1 MGVPSPTKEAHD
13 TMADAV
19 TTDATLAVPAVAKR
33 RADVRSHSLNWRLV
47 LVRLITS
54 GLAVTLTV
62 VVTPG
67 LSFSG
72 WRIGQFWLVAGV
84 YALISTFVK
93 PAIQF
98 FSLRFLVA
106 SYGFINVV
114 VNGLLLWLLTVI
126 LQDLITYEYI
136 WQLLVGGLIVG
147 ILGMLLDA
155 LAGTSYPVLDRSDK
169 EDSQ

>member
-1 MGVPSPTKEAHD
+1 
-13 TMADAV
+13 MADAI
-19 TTDATLAVPAVAKR
+19 TTDATLAVPAIAKR
-33 RADVRSHSLNWRLV
+33 RAEVRSHSLNWRLI

-67 LSFSG
+67 LAFSG
-72 WRIGQFWLVAGV
+72 WQIGQFWLVAGV

-93 PAIQF
+93 PAVQF

-106 SYGFINVV
+106 SYGFINVA

-126 LQDLITYEYI
+126 LGDLMTYEYI
-136 WQLLVGGLIVG
+136 WQLLLGGLIVG

-155 LAGTSYPVLDRSDK
+155 LAGTNYPVLDRTDAGRAS
-169 EDSQ
+169 

>member
-1 MGVPSPTKEAHD
+1 
-13 TMADAV
+13 MADAV

-67 LSFSG
+67 LDFSG

>member
-1 MGVPSPTKEAHD
+1 
-13 TMADAV
+13 
-19 TTDATLAVPAVAKR
+19 LAF
-33 RADVRSHSLNWRLV
+33 
-47 LVRLITS
+47 T
-54 GLAVTLTV
+54 
-62 VVTPG
+62 
-67 LSFSG
+67 G

-114 VNGLLLWLLTVI
+114 VNGLLLWLLTVV
-126 LQDLITYEYI
+126 LRDLITYDYI

-155 LAGTSYPVLDRSDK
+155 LAGTNYPVLDRAK
-169 EDSQ
+169 EGGSQ

>member
-1 MGVPSPTKEAHD
+1 
-13 TMADAV
+13 MADAV
-19 TTDATLAVPAVAKR
+19 TTDATLAVPGVAKR
-33 RADVRSHSLNWRLV
+33 RAAVRSHSFNWRLI
-47 LVRLITS
+47 LVRLVTS

-62 VVTPG
+62 LITPG

-98 FSLRFLVA
+98 FSLRFLVS
-106 SYGFINVV
+106 SYGLINIL
-114 VNGLLLWLLTVI
+114 VNGLLLWLLTVV
-126 LQDLITYEYI
+126 LHEVITYDHV

-147 ILGMLLDA
+147 ILGMVLDA
-155 LAGTSYPVLDRSDK
+155 LAGTNYPVLDRPSK
-169 EDSQ
+169 ENAA